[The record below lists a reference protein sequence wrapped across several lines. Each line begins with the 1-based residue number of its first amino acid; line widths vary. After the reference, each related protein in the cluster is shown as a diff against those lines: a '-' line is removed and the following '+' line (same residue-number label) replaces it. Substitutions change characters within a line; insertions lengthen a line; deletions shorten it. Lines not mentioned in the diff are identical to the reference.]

1 MTINLTETNLY
12 IGIIVVLVII
22 QIYQQTT
29 IKRLEK
35 ECKDLWDQLGTLT
48 YSITSK
54 MLEIHKDLNGKQD
67 KK

>member
-1 MTINLTETNLY
+1 MTINLSETTIY
-12 IGIIVVLVII
+12 IGVIVVLVVI

-48 YSITSK
+48 YSITNK
-54 MLEIHKDLNGKQD
+54 MLEIHKDLNNKQD

>member
-1 MTINLTETNLY
+1 MTINLSETTIY
-12 IGIIVVLVII
+12 IGVIVVLVAI

-48 YSITSK
+48 YSITNK

>member
-1 MTINLTETNLY
+1 MTINLSETTIY
-12 IGIIVVLVII
+12 IGIIIVLVII

-48 YSITSK
+48 YSITNK

>member
-12 IGIIVVLVII
+12 VGIIII
-22 QIYQQTT
+22 LLAMQVYQQVA

-48 YSITSK
+48 YSITNK

>member
-1 MTINLTETNLY
+1 MTINLSETTIY

-48 YSITSK
+48 YSITNK